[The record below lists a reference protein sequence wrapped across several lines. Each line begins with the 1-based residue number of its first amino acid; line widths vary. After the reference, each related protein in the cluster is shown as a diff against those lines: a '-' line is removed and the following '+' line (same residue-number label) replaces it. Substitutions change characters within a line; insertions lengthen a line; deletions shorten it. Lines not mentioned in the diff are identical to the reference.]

1 MKFYITGTRRGLG
14 KALKD
19 IYGCTDTL
27 DQCDV
32 FINCKHNGFEQVN
45 LLYQAAELILVLTH
59 LTKPRELEVF
69 TLLKNR
75 H

>member
-45 LLYQAAELILVLTH
+45 LLYQAAD
-59 LTKPRELEVF
+59 
-69 TLLKNR
+69 LKKNN
-75 H
+75 